1 MKAFQRLLDQNSLT
15 VFLLILSDL
24 VSGGLAFLLAYYVRN
39 DLLGPE
45 IQPLSEYLT
54 AMPVVGIILVVTFYS
69 FGLYERSRRTTRISE
84 MYNLFRGIT
93 FVWLFIMAA
102 SFLYKYDYSRIF
114 VILLYALSILLIIS
128 GRHIIRTIYQFL
140 HRI

>member
-45 IQPLSEYLT
+45 
-54 AMPVVGIILVVTFYS
+54 
-69 FGLYERSRRTTRISE
+69 
-84 MYNLFRGIT
+84 
-93 FVWLFIMAA
+93 
-102 SFLYKYDYSRIF
+102 
-114 VILLYALSILLIIS
+114 
-128 GRHIIRTIYQFL
+128 
-140 HRI
+140 